1 MYLNSMSE
9 FKTIHTLL
17 SFLPPSS
24 CDLSPLHKRTQLSP
38 CLMLANPPALS
49 QLLLVFIL
57 PLYPDFASKSVLGFK
72 SPLVVVQRSFPPPI
86 SAMPS
91 ISSPLKG
98 QKMLSRSPNIINQPL
113 SPSTTCLHLKK
124 AGMKAVVK
132 TKHPLLSARHRKVH
146 LDFAHA
152 HKDWTLDG

>member
-24 CDLSPLHKRTQLSP
+24 CGPSPLHKRTQFSP

-57 PLYPDFASKSVLGFK
+57 PLYPDFAPKSVLGFR
-72 SPLVVVQRSFPPPI
+72 SPLVVVQRSFPPLISTMPPI
-86 SAMPS
+86 SS
-91 ISSPLKG
+91 QLKG
-98 QKMLSRSPNIINQPL
+98 QKMLSRSPKPSPISSISL
-113 SPSTTCLHLKK
+113 SPQALLVFTSKKLHEGCGQDQTLS
-124 AGMKAVVK
+124 
-132 TKHPLLSARHRKVH
+132 PLCQ
-146 LDFAHA
+146 
-152 HKDWTLDG
+152 TL